1 MDLPERVFVLARL
14 PADGPGEGAMRL
26 YTVAGPKEGRLT
38 PVFSSIVRAAQF
50 LEGAQEAGVKLAF
63 DYIFPT
69 TPAQLSAEF
78 GAYEPVLDPQ
88 PRDLLA
94 SLQHPLPD
102 QGKDASGGPHTE
114 QAL

>member
-1 MDLPERVFVLARL
+1 MDLPERIFVLARL

-63 DYIFPT
+63 DYVFPT

-78 GAYEPVLDPQ
+78 GAYEVVLDPDARELLPAAPPPQ
-88 PRDLLA
+88 PSPIKGEGDIE
-94 SLQHPLPD
+94 S
-102 QGKDASGGPHTE
+102 KET
-114 QAL
+114 